1 MGNDFAD
8 QEVTRSRSFMLLGD
22 RNLEDRDDDGVS
34 VSVNGERVEE
44 GVSGRNWDVVVVFV
58 ERHIIEPMGEV
69 DQRDGPGVGG

>member
-8 QEVTRSRSFMLLGD
+8 QGVTRSRSCMLLGD

-34 VSVNGERVEE
+34 VSVNDERVEE

-58 ERHIIEPMGEV
+58 ERHIIESMGEV
-69 DQRDGPGVGG
+69 D

>member
-44 GVSGRNWDVVVVFV
+44 GVSGRNWDAVVVFV

-69 DQRDGPGVGG
+69 D

>member
-8 QEVTRSRSFMLLGD
+8 QEVTRSRSLMLLGD

-69 DQRDGPGVGG
+69 D

>member
-8 QEVTRSRSFMLLGD
+8 QEVTRSRSLMLLGD

-44 GVSGRNWDVVVVFV
+44 GVGVSGRNWDVVVVFV

-69 DQRDGPGVGG
+69 D

>member
-8 QEVTRSRSFMLLGD
+8 QEVTRSRSLMLLGD

-58 ERHIIEPMGEV
+58 ERHIIESMGEV
-69 DQRDGPGVGG
+69 D

>member
-69 DQRDGPGVGG
+69 D